1 MRSAPYVAAVG
12 QTRPYT
18 VGIRVAPAVGVRV
31 TQCCGCRRCR
41 LIRTAD
47 DGRGGTKVVY
57 ESYRNR
63 DTAAVTIHRL
73 TVSAQAALLRKEGC
87 QHATPVSL
95 LPATVVPPRLQRRQV
110 KAVPTECGSGLS
122 TQWADSLR
130 AALCERS
137 RAE

>member
-1 MRSAPYVAAVG
+1 MRSAPYVAAVW
-12 QTRPYT
+12 QTRT
-18 VGIRVAPAVGVRV
+18 VYCWYAVSAPPPVGARG

-110 KAVPTECGSGLS
+110 EAVPTECG
-122 TQWADSLR
+122 A
-130 AALCERS
+130 
-137 RAE
+137 